1 MTEVLVVELEPARNV
16 SEAEGIQV
24 CLPPTPTHESP
35 GEEYDDNTVI
45 EAILQ
50 FFFTASALSFSSFV
64 SR

>member
-1 MTEVLVVELEPARNV
+1 V

-24 CLPPTPTHESP
+24 CLPPTPTPTHESP
-35 GEEYDDNTVI
+35 GEEYDDSTVI

-64 SR
+64 